1 MAKSSTPL
9 YLQVKN
15 EILNQ
20 IESNLLHVGDKLPT
34 ENQLMEAFHV
44 SRFTITKA
52 LNELK
57 AEGILSSTPGQGT
70 FIQKAPAARAD
81 SASDADACPLIEIAC
96 IFPDI
101 KDSFA
106 LSMLNGIQSVF
117 PSDRYL
123 LHIFQSKTI
132 SAEDHLLR
140 YCLNGSISGIVLFP
154 LEQAYLSDTLTDMHR
169 RNYPLVLVD
178 REIPLLEN
186 SSYVV
191 NDHEAAGTLC
201 MKYLRQLGHE
211 RVAFITPL
219 DQETGSIRL
228 RIEGIRKEFRQSTL
242 SGSFFRVVQHMKL
255 NKSIS
260 FYQEFF
266 RKLIF
271 QDKITALIASD
282 SSCCIYLYRLLESMS
297 LSVPNDISL
306 LSFDNPQTGP
316 HNINYFTYIDQS
328 EYTIGREAGNI
339 LLRKLEDN
347 NRDCCRK
354 LIAPQLE
361 IHQSTADLVR

>member
-9 YLQVKN
+9 YLQIKN
-15 EILNQ
+15 EILSQ

-34 ENQLMEAFHV
+34 EAQLIDSFHV

-57 AEGILSSTPGQGT
+57 AEGILVSTPGQGT
-70 FIQKAPAARAD
+70 FIQKTTSD
-81 SASDADACPLIEIAC
+81 KIASKSGPDDYQLKEVAC

-106 LSMLNGIQSVF
+106 LSMINGIQSVF
-117 PSDRYL
+117 SSEHYI

-132 SAEDHLLR
+132 TAEERLLR
-140 YCLNGSISGIVLFP
+140 YCLNGNISGIVLFP
-154 LEQAYLSDTLTDMHR
+154 LEQAYLSDTLTDIHR
-169 RNYPLVLVD
+169 RQYPLVLVD

-186 SSYVV
+186 SNYVV

-271 QDKITALIASD
+271 EDKITAFIASD

-316 HNINYFTYIDQS
+316 RNINYFTYINQS

-339 LLRKLEDN
+339 LLRKLETNDHS
-347 NRDCCRK
+347 CCRK
-354 LIAPQLE
+354 LIAPSLE
-361 IHQSTADLVR
+361 IHQSTSDLLR

>member
-1 MAKSSTPL
+1 MAKLSIPL
-9 YLQVKN
+9 YVQVKN
-15 EILNQ
+15 EILSQ
-20 IESNLLHVGDKLPT
+20 IENNLLHVGDKLPT
-34 ENQLMEAFHV
+34 ETQLIESFHV

-57 AEGILSSTPGQGT
+57 AEGILISTPGQGT
-70 FIQKAPAARAD
+70 FISKTALDKTVSESDEAA
-81 SASDADACPLIEIAC
+81 SPLTEIAC

-106 LSMLNGIQSVF
+106 LSMINGIQSVF
-117 PSDRYL
+117 PSDRYI

-132 SAEDHLLR
+132 SAEDNLLR

-154 LEQAYLSDTLTDMHR
+154 LEQAYLSNTLTDIHR

-186 SSYVV
+186 SNYVV
-191 NDHEAAGTLC
+191 NDHEAAGILC
-201 MKYLRQLGHE
+201 IKYLRQLGHD
-211 RVAFITPL
+211 RIAFITPL

-228 RIEGIRKEFRQSTL
+228 RIEGIRKELRQSTL
-242 SGSFFRVVQHMKL
+242 SGSFFRVVQHL
-255 NKSIS
+255 NLNRSIS
-260 FYQEFF
+260 FYQEHF

-271 QDKITALIASD
+271 EDKVTAFIASD

-316 HNINYFTYIDQS
+316 QNINYFTYIDQS
-328 EYTIGREAGNI
+328 EYIIGKEAGNI
-339 LLRKLEDN
+339 LLRKLETHDHT
-347 NRDCCRK
+347 CCRK